1 VQCSAWVSKK
11 AHRKAQSPQ
20 IVGVGFSD
28 QIAVVAGY
36 VATDVKVERTE
47 ENQPAES
54 HGNNDKTRP

>member
-1 VQCSAWVSKK
+1 
-11 AHRKAQSPQ
+11 
-20 IVGVGFSD
+20 
-28 QIAVVAGY
+28 